1 MKHAWIGMS
10 KSGSTTLKYY
20 LYSISKKK
28 NVSCNSN
35 DKKLENLVNY
45 HRNSLDLGIPHKIK
59 LCEYYEN
66 FIIVKNIISD
76 DPEYYEYNADQNL
89 KFLSEDTHIF
99 IILRSPLDYLNSLY
113 IQRTYGRNTNIKK
126 KNLFLFE
133 GSYSNRILNSIN
145 LSKLSY
151 EKIVNLYKKRFKKV
165 SILIFEDFFL
175 NNYLEDIYN
184 IKLKD
189 SEKHLRKTSK
199 FNHRLFVVL
208 NKLLNFFG
216 LSYKIKSF
224 ESNLIEEHISL
235 KNKLNSEIQL
245 INYNN
250 EDNKNYFDQ
259 NYKNILDRV
268 KKEYEIIKKLKD

>member
-1 MKHAWIGMS
+1 
-10 KSGSTTLKYY
+10 
-20 LYSISKKK
+20 
-28 NVSCNSN
+28 
-35 DKKLENLVNY
+35 
-45 HRNSLDLGIPHKIK
+45 
-59 LCEYYEN
+59 
-66 FIIVKNIISD
+66 
-76 DPEYYEYNADQNL
+76 
-89 KFLSEDTHIF
+89 
-99 IILRSPLDYLNSLY
+99 
-113 IQRTYGRNTNIKK
+113 
-126 KNLFLFE
+126 
-133 GSYSNRILNSIN
+133 
-145 LSKLSY
+145 
-151 EKIVNLYKKRFKKV
+151 
-165 SILIFEDFFL
+165 L